1 MENNMTEY
9 RMLELLKE
17 IKNILTGKNKNNGYV
32 DIAGA
37 SKYCSV
43 SISTIRRNVKNN
55 KLKASTNLGKLL
67 FKKSDLEDWLNS

>member
-1 MENNMTEY
+1 MTEY